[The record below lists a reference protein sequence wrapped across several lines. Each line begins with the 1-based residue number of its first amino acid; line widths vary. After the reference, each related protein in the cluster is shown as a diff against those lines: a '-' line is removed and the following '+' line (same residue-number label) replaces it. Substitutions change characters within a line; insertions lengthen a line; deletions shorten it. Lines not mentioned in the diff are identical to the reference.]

1 MSRDRDWTTWVRFF
15 LTAVRTHAEEDLTK
29 IEDILALHED
39 LMWRLPEITRSRHA
53 VAALD
58 RLFRQPVF
66 TRTGFARRAG
76 IPEHVA
82 RRLLRKLR
90 ADGGVEV
97 LRAASG
103 RRAAIRVFAELLD
116 VAEGRAAG

>member
-1 MSRDRDWTTWVRFF
+1 MD
-15 LTAVRTHAEEDLTK
+15 
-29 IEDILALHED
+29 D
-39 LMWRLPEITRSRHA
+39 LMWHLPEITRSRHA

-90 ADGGVEV
+90 ADGVVEV

-103 RRAAIRVFAELLD
+103 RRVAILVFAELLD
-116 VAEGRAAG
+116 MAEGRAAG